1 MAKKANRSTFSAIA
15 IAGALLA
22 LNACSGGQK
31 TYVHTQHQDWQLQ
44 FISDDHVKYLGNR
57 GDHEWAYTAVRDSA
71 GRILSFEMSH
81 PNVGSMDFRLNET
94 TGCFSNH
101 REGVFCP
108 Q

>member
-1 MAKKANRSTFSAIA
+1 MDRGAFSTAAMAAALIALSAC
-15 IAGALLA
+15 GG
-22 LNACSGGQK
+22 GGQK
-31 TYVHTQHQDWQLQ
+31 TYVHTEHPDWRLQ
-44 FISDDHVKYLGNR
+44 FVSDEHVRYLGNR
-57 GDHEWAYTAVRDSA
+57 GDREWAYIAVRDSE
-71 GRILSFEMSH
+71 GHILSFEMSH